1 MTADRLIK
9 RKEIF
14 FYLQIKDT
22 KLKELIKA
30 GKFIKPIFAEGF
42 CEALYSLNEL
52 QEWITA
58 LKDKRDQN
66 VYEKNETA
74 K

>member
-1 MTADRLIK
+1 MTVDRLIK

-14 FYLQIKDT
+14 FYLEIKDT

-52 QEWITA
+52 EEWITSI
-58 LKDKRDQN
+58 KKKRDQN
-66 VYEKNETA
+66 D
-74 K
+74 

>member
-1 MTADRLIK
+1 MTVDRLIK

-58 LKDKRDQN
+58 IKEKRDQN
-66 VYEKNETA
+66 V
-74 K
+74 

>member
-1 MTADRLIK
+1 MSKKVKLLSSENK

-58 LKDKRDQN
+58 IKEKRDQN
-66 VYEKNETA
+66 V
-74 K
+74 

>member
-1 MTADRLIK
+1 MNNDRLLK

-52 QEWITA
+52 EEWITSI
-58 LKDKRDQN
+58 KKKRDQN
-66 VYEKNETA
+66 D
-74 K
+74 

>member
-52 QEWITA
+52 EEWITSI
-58 LKDKRDQN
+58 KKKRDQN
-66 VYEKNETA
+66 D
-74 K
+74 